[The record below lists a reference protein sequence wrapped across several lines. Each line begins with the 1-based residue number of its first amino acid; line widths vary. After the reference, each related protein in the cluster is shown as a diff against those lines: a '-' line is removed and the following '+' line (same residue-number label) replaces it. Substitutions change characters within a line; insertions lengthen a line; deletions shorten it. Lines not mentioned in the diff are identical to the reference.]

1 MMEWRKLNSLTL
13 SIVAALCLTAAW
25 TWSWLALLIL
35 PGFILSIE
43 VAKRS
48 NKPLGFLYLIFA
60 LWNGATTYWIANA
73 HPLGLFATV
82 VVNGGLMAFAL
93 WFGVR
98 SSAVLSR
105 SKSLRRIEYL
115 PVIACWMAFEH
126 LHESWGLAFPW
137 LNLGNTF
144 HGLPHWVQ
152 WYSWTGAVGGTLW
165 VLLMAL
171 LWSSERSSMFLK
183 SGVVLLPILLSLGL
197 WSLPESVSEES
208 ITVHVVQPNI
218 DAYSEK
224 WDLPERVQI
233 EKVERLLSEA
243 NRPKTDLIVLPET
256 FLPKARAEGQLGQ
269 SVADRNLLR
278 VMRKYGA
285 VSVFGATTYDFQ
297 YESNVYNRP
306 YGDRFYTLY
315 NSAVFVKEDQ
325 TSLEIYHKG
334 KLVQGAEK
342 MPFVRYLKPLLG
354 DWAIELGGTT
364 GTLGVSDHRKVFE
377 ADSIGLKLAP
387 VICWENE
394 FSDYAT
400 GYARVGANLISVIT
414 NDGWWGNTPGH
425 VQHLNFSGLRAI
437 EQNKYVVRSAN
448 TGISAII
455 SSKGKILQQL
465 DWDMEGVITAE
476 VPLIEGQTFY
486 VRTGNIL
493 GPIMTI
499 IFFANVFVIL
509 ISRFFRLKPR

>member
-1 MMEWRKLNSLTL
+1 M
-13 SIVAALCLTAAW
+13 
-25 TWSWLALLIL
+25 
-35 PGFILSIE
+35 
-43 VAKRS
+43 
-48 NKPLGFLYLIFA
+48 
-60 LWNGATTYWIANA
+60 
-73 HPLGLFATV
+73 
-82 VVNGGLMAFAL
+82 
-93 WFGVR
+93 
-98 SSAVLSR
+98 
-105 SKSLRRIEYL
+105 
-115 PVIACWMAFEH
+115 
-126 LHESWGLAFPW
+126 
-137 LNLGNTF
+137 
-144 HGLPHWVQ
+144 
-152 WYSWTGAVGGTLW
+152 
-165 VLLMAL
+165 
-171 LWSSERSSMFLK
+171 K

-197 WSLPESVSEES
+197 WSLPESLSEES

-218 DAYSEK
+218 DAYTEK

-243 NRPKTDLIVLPET
+243 DRPKTDLIVLPET

-285 VSVFGATTYDFQ
+285 VSVFGATTYDIQ

-306 YGDRFYTLY
+306 YGNRFYTLY

-509 ISRFFRLKPR
+509 IGRFFRLKPR